1 MKTHERYLAI
11 GAMVSMLFIFGVL
24 VGYGY
29 GASIFISPIGN
40 MNTFSEP
47 PLLPDG
53 WFVYRADAWSVGYA
67 PDDVVTEKE
76 GGVVV
81 FAPEDAAEGKVYFEV
96 EPQKNTLSE
105 IKIARSV
112 DEACPEPVNVMIAHY
127 PGLKY
132 TLGNGHTEFFIEHS
146 RGVYLLSSDDFESP
160 DIGAMFVTFSFTE

>member
-11 GAMVSMLFIFGVL
+11 GAMISILFIFGVL

-29 GASIFISPIGN
+29 SASIFVSPIGN
-40 MNTFSEP
+40 MDTPSEP

-53 WFVYRADAWSVGYA
+53 WLVYRADTWSVGYA

-81 FAPEDAAEGKVYFEV
+81 FLLGDAVEGKIYFEV
-96 EPQKNTLSE
+96 EPQKDTLSE
-105 IKIARSV
+105 IKIARLV
-112 DEACPEPVNVMIAHY
+112 DEAYPEPVNVMIANY

-132 TLGNGHTEFFIEHS
+132 TLGNGHTEFFIEYS